1 MRAWVRSIG
10 IGSVASIASVVSLAL
25 AAADCGSKGSGDDSA
40 AVAGAGDTTGTAGAG
55 TTPTAGA
62 SSGGGASSTGG
73 APATGGGTSG
83 STSIAGTGSSVGGS
97 AAAATKSYNFDAD
110 LETWK
115 VQYTSSGPLP
125 GDAGTAPLIA
135 PGDVM
140 ASWNNMDG
148 DPATPVGALQLN
160 IPYST
165 ASQYVGAGISLASK
179 VDLTGKIIHANIKV
193 VSGLGTAA
201 DLMTNP
207 GGAKLYAKSGPGYVY
222 AAGTYT
228 SVTVAGTWITIT
240 FDLADP
246 SYVDKTNDAGM
257 FDPSDIREIGIQ
269 LDTSGTSTTAA
280 PAVDLIDTVWY

>member
-1 MRAWVRSIG
+1 MRAWVRSMG
-10 IGSVASIASVVSLAL
+10 IGSVASIASVACLAFVVL
-25 AAADCGSKGSGDDSA
+25 NCGSKGSGDDTA
-40 AVAGAGDTTGTAGAG
+40 ATAGAGDTTATAGAG

-62 SSGGGASSTGG
+62 SSGGATSTGG
-73 APATGGGTSG
+73 APAAGGGTSG
-83 STSIAGTGSSVGGS
+83 STSIAGTGGGS
-97 AAAATKSYNFDAD
+97 GAAVTKSYTFDMD
-110 LETWK
+110 VETWK
-115 VQYTSSGPLP
+115 VQYTSSGALP

-140 ASWNNMDG
+140 LSWNNMDG
-148 DPATPVGALQLN
+148 NPATPPGAIQLN

-165 ASQYVGAGISLASK
+165 ASQYVGAGISLATK

-201 DLMTNP
+201 DLMSNP
-207 GGAKLYAKSGPGYVY
+207 GGAKLYAKSGTGYVY

-228 SVTVAGTWITIT
+228 NVTVTGAWIPIT
-240 FDLADP
+240 FDLSDP
-246 SYVDKTNDAGM
+246 SYVDKTNDAGS

-269 LDTSGTSTTAA
+269 LDTSGTSTTAE